1 MKLSEIKLVISQVI
15 AEAKESGLPKS
26 GGKLVHLKKELAS
39 LKQMQESV
47 SQLTMNEANSS
58 PLVAEYAHMQKYVN
72 ELEKIKMASAK
83 LSEMLGG
90 QITEV
95 EGKIKSETEKI
106 KELMGLIEKA
116 PKASKKGDK
125 KAPKKDEDQEEKYI
139 GDDEK
144 YEFEKGKKAEKKK
157 EIKEAFKLSGGGAG
171 SGSQAMSLEPEDA
184 YLQKFAN
191 LKVGD
196 KVKYEIKRGYSGDV
210 VQIERVG
217 EIVKINPSTIV
228 IGSYKPDGTLS
239 QFPIPKKEID
249 IIKKLKS

>member
-1 MKLSEIKLVISQVI
+1 
-15 AEAKESGLPKS
+15 
-26 GGKLVHLKKELAS
+26 
-39 LKQMQESV
+39 MQESV
-47 SQLTMNEANSS
+47 SQLTMNENNLA
-58 PLVAEYAHMQKYVN
+58 PVVAEYAHMQKYVN

-116 PKASKKGDK
+116 PKAPKKKDK
-125 KAPKKDEDQEEKYI
+125 KAPKKDEDQEEKYV

-144 YEFEKGKKAEKKK
+144 YEFEKGKKAEKKAEK
-157 EIKEAFKLSGGGAG
+157 KEEIKEAFKLSGGGAG
-171 SGSQAMSLEPEDA
+171 SGSQTMSWEPEDA

-210 VQIERVG
+210 VQIERIG

-239 QFPIPKKEID
+239 QFPIPKKEIAV
-249 IIKKLKS
+249 IKKLKSQP

>member
-1 MKLSEIKLVISQVI
+1 MKLTEIKSIISQVI
-15 AEAKESGLPKS
+15 AEAKEKGGLPKS

-39 LKQMQESV
+39 LKSMQESV
-47 SQLTMNEANSS
+47 SQLTMNEANAQ
-58 PLVAEYAHMQKYVN
+58 PMTAEYAHMQKYVN

-83 LSEMLGG
+83 LSEMLGN
-90 QITEV
+90 QISEV
-95 EGKIKSETEKI
+95 EGKISAETQKI
-106 KELMGLIEKA
+106 KELMGLVEPA
-116 PKASKKGDK
+116 AKKVEGK
-125 KAPKKDEDQEEKYI
+125 KAPKKDDKKEEPK
-139 GDDEK
+139 E
-144 YEFEKGKKAEKKK
+144 EPKKAEKEK

-171 SGSQAMSLEPEDA
+171 SGSQTMSWKPEDA

-239 QFPIPKKEID
+239 QFPIPKKEIAV
-249 IIKKLKS
+249 IKKLK